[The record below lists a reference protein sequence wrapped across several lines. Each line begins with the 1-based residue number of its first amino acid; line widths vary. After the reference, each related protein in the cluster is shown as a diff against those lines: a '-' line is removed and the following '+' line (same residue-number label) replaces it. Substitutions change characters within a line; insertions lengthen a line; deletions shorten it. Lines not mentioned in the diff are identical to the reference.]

1 MKSEEI
7 GREKVE
13 TDGDHQPAGL
23 EKQGKFK
30 IHLVNDFEEQQHLNS
45 EVSILIVDSKV
56 SLVEEPNNGD
66 KKINISDGDLTLATY
81 SNSESTLLAYISIFE
96 ILSGLKLI

>member
-1 MKSEEI
+1 
-7 GREKVE
+7 
-13 TDGDHQPAGL
+13 
-23 EKQGKFK
+23 
-30 IHLVNDFEEQQHLNS
+30 
-45 EVSILIVDSKV
+45 VDSKV

-66 KKINISDGDLTLATY
+66 KKINISNGDLALATY